1 MTTSTD
7 SSARGRSSIRPW
19 CSSTLAR
26 PVASGA
32 GAGAF
37 EHRGSHVDTDDAAV
51 GARHLR
57 GDEQV
62 GAGAAAEI
70 EDDRSRF
77 DASERP
83 RVGDAREALDGRVG
97 NVGELGSRVVEF
109 FGPGAAGREDEVP
122 FRLGGDL
129 GVGLRDFV
137 AQDADVDRSAGDA
150 HRTAW
155 RS

>member
-1 MTTSTD
+1 
-7 SSARGRSSIRPW
+7 
-19 CSSTLAR
+19 
-26 PVASGA
+26 
-32 GAGAF
+32 
-37 EHRGSHVDTDDAAV
+37 
-51 GARHLR
+51 LR

-109 FGPGAAGREDEVP
+109 FGPGAAGRKDEVP